1 MSVDK
6 ESKEI
11 ILLDDCLGQYYFRM
25 KDTQENEL
33 MSLIKYVLMHK
44 NKKLIMNS
52 RVTIFQHA
60 KESYIELN
68 SFIDT
73 EKVRLQYIDMDSMT
87 IEDKGRIFK
96 NHLYFRNI
104 QSDYYAQILKIIII
118 AG

>member
-1 MSVDK
+1 
-6 ESKEI
+6 
-11 ILLDDCLGQYYFRM
+11 
-25 KDTQENEL
+25 

-87 IEDKGRIFK
+87 IEDKGRIF
-96 NHLYFRNI
+96 
-104 QSDYYAQILKIIII
+104 IICISEIYNRII
-118 AG
+118 MLRS